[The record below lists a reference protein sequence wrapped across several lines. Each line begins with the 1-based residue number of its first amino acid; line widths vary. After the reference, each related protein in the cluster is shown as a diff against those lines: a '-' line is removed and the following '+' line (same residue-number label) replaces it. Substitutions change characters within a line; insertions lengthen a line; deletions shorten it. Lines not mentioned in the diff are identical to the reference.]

1 MPLRDAIAA
10 LRIAIERG
18 DEASIEEMRQIVTK
32 AVRKGLARRA
42 VEKAART
49 ALD

>member
-1 MPLRDAIAA
+1 MPLRDAIKA

-18 DEASIEEMRQIVTK
+18 DEAAIEEMRDVISK
-32 AVRKGLARRA
+32 AVRRSLARRA
-42 VEKAART
+42 LEAALRK